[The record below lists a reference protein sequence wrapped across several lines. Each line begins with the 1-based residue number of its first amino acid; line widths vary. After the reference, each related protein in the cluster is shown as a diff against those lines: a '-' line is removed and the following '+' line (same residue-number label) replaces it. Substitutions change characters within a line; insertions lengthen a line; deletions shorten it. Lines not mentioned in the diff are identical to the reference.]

1 MKKIYHIFIEALSR
15 VVVYII
21 VMKSISQICIMGHG
35 LIIDLETPMDKSTS
49 LLIFWPKISL
59 CLVKGLT
66 LTLTIPIVKHNSVI
80 LIQRLPL

>member
-1 MKKIYHIFIEALSR
+1 
-15 VVVYII
+15 
-21 VMKSISQICIMGHG
+21 MGHG
-35 LIIDLETPMDKSTS
+35 LIKDLETPMDKSTS

-66 LTLTIPIVKHNSVI
+66 LTIPIVKHNSVI

>member
-15 VVVYII
+15 VMVYII
-21 VMKSISQICIMGHG
+21 IMKSISQICIMGHG
-35 LIIDLETPMDKSTS
+35 LIKDLETPMDKSTS
-49 LLIFWPKISL
+49 QLIFWPKISL
-59 CLVKGLT
+59 YLVKG

>member
-15 VVVYII
+15 VMVYII
-21 VMKSISQICIMGHG
+21 IMKSISQICIMGHG
-35 LIIDLETPMDKSTS
+35 LIKDLETPMDKSTS

-66 LTLTIPIVKHNSVI
+66 HTIPIVEHNSVI
-80 LIQRLPL
+80 LIQRIPL